1 MKQKIV
7 VLTGAG
13 ISAESGI
20 QTFRGA
26 GGLWNGYNVMEVA
39 SIDGWHKN
47 PKLVLDFY
55 NLRRADA
62 ANAQPN
68 LAHTELACLEQKYD
82 VTIITQNVDDLHERG
97 GSTKV
102 IHLHGKLREA
112 RSTQNDKLVY
122 DIGDKPIDLGDICE
136 MGSQLRPNIVW
147 FGEMVPMMEIAAQE
161 VSQADI
167 FMIVGT
173 SLLVYP
179 AASLVHY
186 APKTAQK
193 YIIDIAPD
201 EREMKRIPNMHVI
214 ANKASLG
221 VSQVVEQLMNS

>member
-39 SIDGWHKN
+39 SIEGWHKN

-55 NLRRADA
+55 NLRRTDA

-68 LAHTELACLEQKYD
+68 LAHTELARLEQKYD
-82 VTIITQNVDDLHERG
+82 VTIVTQNVDDLHERG

-112 RSTQNDKLVY
+112 RSTQNEQLVY
-122 DIGDKPIDLGDICE
+122 DIGANAIELGDICE

-147 FGEMVPMMEIAAQE
+147 FGEMVPLMETASHE

-167 FMIVGT
+167 FIIVGT

-201 EREMKRIPNMHVI
+201 QREMNRIPNMHVI
-214 ANKASLG
+214 ANKASAG